1 MTFHARLEPFYRCF
15 GTWLIKT
22 LYRPEFRGF
31 EQLPAQGAAILVC
44 NHVSYADGPL
54 IAAAVQQAIGRP
66 VRFVIYEPIYQLPII
81 HHFMRVNRAIP
92 IYPSKDKVKKAL
104 EMISEGLRDGD
115 LICIFPEGRMTST
128 GSLLRFRPG
137 IEYILSRD
145 AVPVYPVALSG
156 LWGSVFSR
164 KYQGHL
170 RRVLPRRWGT
180 PVKAICGQMMVAT
193 QVNVNLLQEEV
204 LRLKY
209 KAQGQ

>member
-1 MTFHARLEPFYRCF
+1 MTFHARLEPYYRRF

-22 LYRPEFRGF
+22 MYRPQSHGF
-31 EQLPAQGAAILVC
+31 EKLPQSGAAILVC

-54 IAAAVQQAIGRP
+54 IATSVQQAIGRP
-66 VRFVIYEPIYQLPII
+66 VRFVIYEPIYQLPLI

-104 EMISEGLRDGD
+104 ETISEGLRAGD

-137 IEYILSRD
+137 IEYILARD

-164 KYQGHL
+164 KYQGRL
-170 RRVLPRRWGT
+170 RRFLPRRWGI
-180 PVKAICGQMMVAT
+180 PVKAVCGQEMMAA
-193 QVNVNLLQEEV
+193 QVNVNRLQEEV

-209 KAQGQ
+209 KAQEH